1 MNYNNSQ
8 GRYPA
13 AVSPGHY
20 GSLSPGQHGSYP
32 GPQPWSQQQTAEY
45 SPVSG
50 GPGPVVSGSPSG
62 TPSPAHTPPATMSG
76 GQFHPG
82 RQGPPS
88 WGQQVVPMSSSNR
101 GTECSVPGMGLH
113 PGAAP
118 SQAPG
123 YYPAPHPSLVGPGV
137 RGAMQG
143 PPQHAHMSSSA
154 DRLSPGT
161 WSKPVPP
168 PSSHGGQGNPLF
180 SLQMLVNQDMNRAA
194 AAAAQA
200 TSYRG
205 QQESVDLSSAGGD
218 AYARIPQQV
227 GPLPLTRTDKQQTA
241 SSEHAG
247 VRNGTIITPLNG
259 EVNSDSSPPT
269 CSPVTE
275 NVSVIAQTPP
285 RDKPKPVPATSP
297 PILVDLEAK
306 VEDRPETL
314 KQVIKLTSTE
324 DSGVSS
330 ICRYP
335 EDNLSVPSPSMT
347 SPVQSPKSG
356 SIKRVK
362 KVDSILESLVES
374 GGAKLFALAPEST
387 AVVTPV
393 AASVIVSPATAN
405 EDSGSWRDS
414 GPPSPALSRPKSPC
428 AVREEDVVS
437 PSFSE
442 DGKPRRK
449 RKLDTPVRVSKTAS
463 DTETDKPEDRETIV
477 KPDDSEDCVIIEKE
491 SDDRKQEE
499 EEEDEDEEDEGPSLP
514 TTAEP
519 VSARGMDTVCREIIT
534 SSSKPDMVR
543 RRRSSDSSTF
553 LPHVTTPVPNQK
565 TRRKSES
572 DQQLDEPES
581 LLCNLVSEPGNKGGT
596 LAKEDSKTFIEVE
609 TELEKM
615 FAGIEETKVDT
626 EEDPLK
632 LEPEGA
638 APNLK
643 LTETPV
649 DKPSLSSSLKRVRT
663 RASKPGSRRLSETI
677 FGSSSTETT
686 PRKKKKR
693 QLKMSPE
700 DSPGSAQMKKSKK
713 SKLFQAVELNTTSTL
728 ANYATEA
735 GLSGSLASSSC
746 DSSRFRGPMVH
757 VEGPRDSPYRVT
769 VINGLSG
776 SLASSSCDSS
786 RFRGPM
792 VHVEGPRDSPYRV
805 TVINGL
811 SRWEDEEA
819 GERGGSKKQ
828 LPTGGRRKN
837 ASLHDLEYRVA
848 GKVSRTGAGMYTSTL
863 SARYD
868 SLTPDTSWVCVFCK
882 HGPHAGAPGL
892 GDLFGPYLIGRECVG
907 PWPGCDPGTDE
918 QELAQEQRKGGRN
931 KRSLRKEGLVEQFQH
946 RMGKKLRRSQ
956 SMEQAAPVLGM
967 IPIFSEGKD
976 DRFEVWVH
984 ESCVVWASGVHL
996 VGARIVG
1003 LQEAVWGSL
1012 RTMCDKCGEG
1022 GANIACVHRGC
1033 ELRMHVGC
1041 AQEHGWENGSGHVHL
1056 TLLSAQGKHHPQ
1068 FTRQIRTSIS
1078 LSSAVEL
1085 NTTSA
1090 LTNYATEAEE
1100 RNETPE
1106 QNETDDLE
1114 EIEEMFLSIL
1124 GLSECDREDTES
1136 WLQNDIDDPGYQI
1149 MNEDEIAL
1157 TFTLQ
1162 ILSPSRRVSV
1172 NDKSRAQKDLNL
1184 HFCVT
1189 GKPDKMNLKV

>member
-1 MNYNNSQ
+1 M
-8 GRYPA
+8 
-13 AVSPGHY
+13 
-20 GSLSPGQHGSYP
+20 
-32 GPQPWSQQQTAEY
+32 
-45 SPVSG
+45 
-50 GPGPVVSGSPSG
+50 
-62 TPSPAHTPPATMSG
+62 
-76 GQFHPG
+76 
-82 RQGPPS
+82 
-88 WGQQVVPMSSSNR
+88 
-101 GTECSVPGMGLH
+101 GMH

-194 AAAAQA
+194 AAAAAQA

-259 EVNSDSSPPT
+259 EVNSDSSPPA

-306 VEDRPETL
+306 VVEDRPETL
-314 KQVIKLTSTE
+314 KQVINLTSTE

-374 GGAKLFALAPEST
+374 GGAKLFALTPEST

-414 GPPSPALSRPKSPC
+414 GPPSPALSRPKSPG

-463 DTETDKPEDRETIV
+463 DTEIDKPEDKETIV
-477 KPDDSEDCVIIEKE
+477 KPDDAEDCVIIEKE
-491 SDDRKQEE
+491 PDDRKQDE

-581 LLCNLVSEPGNKGGT
+581 LLCNLVSEAGNKGGT

-615 FAGIEETKVDT
+615 FAGIEETKIDT

-638 APNLK
+638 PPNMK

-649 DKPSLSSSLKRVRT
+649 DKPSLSGSLKRVRT

-700 DSPGSAQMKKSKK
+700 DSPGSAQTKKSKK
-713 SKLFQAVELNTTSTL
+713 SKLFQ
-728 ANYATEA
+728 
-735 GLSGSLASSSC
+735 
-746 DSSRFRGPMVH
+746 
-757 VEGPRDSPYRVT
+757 
-769 VINGLSG
+769 
-776 SLASSSCDSS
+776 
-786 RFRGPM
+786 
-792 VHVEGPRDSPYRV
+792 
-805 TVINGL
+805 
-811 SRWEDEEA
+811 
-819 GERGGSKKQ
+819 
-828 LPTGGRRKN
+828 
-837 ASLHDLEYRVA
+837 
-848 GKVSRTGAGMYTSTL
+848 
-863 SARYD
+863 
-868 SLTPDTSWVCVFCK
+868 
-882 HGPHAGAPGL
+882 
-892 GDLFGPYLIGRECVG
+892 
-907 PWPGCDPGTDE
+907 
-918 QELAQEQRKGGRN
+918 
-931 KRSLRKEGLVEQFQH
+931 
-946 RMGKKLRRSQ
+946 
-956 SMEQAAPVLGM
+956 
-967 IPIFSEGKD
+967 
-976 DRFEVWVH
+976 
-984 ESCVVWASGVHL
+984 
-996 VGARIVG
+996 
-1003 LQEAVWGSL
+1003 
-1012 RTMCDKCGEG
+1012 
-1022 GANIACVHRGC
+1022 
-1033 ELRMHVGC
+1033 
-1041 AQEHGWENGSGHVHL
+1041 
-1056 TLLSAQGKHHPQ
+1056 
-1068 FTRQIRTSIS
+1068 
-1078 LSSAVEL
+1078 
-1085 NTTSA
+1085 
-1090 LTNYATEAEE
+1090 
-1100 RNETPE
+1100 
-1106 QNETDDLE
+1106 
-1114 EIEEMFLSIL
+1114 
-1124 GLSECDREDTES
+1124 
-1136 WLQNDIDDPGYQI
+1136 
-1149 MNEDEIAL
+1149 
-1157 TFTLQ
+1157 
-1162 ILSPSRRVSV
+1162 
-1172 NDKSRAQKDLNL
+1172 
-1184 HFCVT
+1184 
-1189 GKPDKMNLKV
+1189 